1 MMQQPNVSQGALDTP
16 IDGSEPSF
24 WMPVQ
29 AAEGVKDVDF
39 AFNFILAICTFFFVL
54 IVGLGI
60 LFVIKYRKRPGY
72 VPKPSPHHSL
82 KLEVTWSVIP
92 IILCV
97 FMFWF
102 GFTGY
107 MHGRTMPEDANQIN
121 VVAAKWSWDFQ
132 YPNGASD
139 SVLHLPVGEPTV
151 VTMRSKDVLHSF
163 FIPAFRAKLD
173 VVPGRYS
180 KLWFTPTIEGE
191 YQLFCTEY
199 CGTGHSGM
207 AARVHVHS
215 REKYDEI
222 IKKLLNPI
230 DPELEPWQN
239 GEARFLAKGCNACH
253 RVDGTALVGPP
264 LNQVFGAQR
273 EFNDG
278 TSAVADENY
287 IRQSILDPNS
297 QVVKGFPA
305 AMQSYQGTIMDVEID
320 VIIAYLKH
328 LAEQN

>member
-1 MMQQPNVSQGALDTP
+1 MMQQPHVSQGALDSP
-16 IDGSEPSF
+16 VDGSEPSF

-72 VPKPSPHHSL
+72 VPKPAPHHSL
-82 KLEVTWSVIP
+82 KLEITWSVIP

-163 FIPAFRAKLD
+163 FIPAFPSQARCGAGSLFQALVHAHD
-173 VVPGRYS
+173 RRGI
-180 KLWFTPTIEGE
+180 PTV
-191 YQLFCTEY
+191 L
-199 CGTGHSGM
+199 
-207 AARVHVHS
+207 
-215 REKYDEI
+215 
-222 IKKLLNPI
+222 
-230 DPELEPWQN
+230 
-239 GEARFLAKGCNACH
+239 H
-253 RVDGTALVGPP
+253 RVLRNRSFRNGGSGASAL
-264 LNQVFGAQR
+264 
-273 EFNDG
+273 
-278 TSAVADENY
+278 
-287 IRQSILDPNS
+287 
-297 QVVKGFPA
+297 
-305 AMQSYQGTIMDVEID
+305 
-320 VIIAYLKH
+320 
-328 LAEQN
+328 

>member
-121 VVAAKWSWDFQ
+121 VVAQKWSWNFQ
-132 YPNGASD
+132 YANGGED
-139 SVLHLPVGEPTV
+139 TILHLPVGEPTV

-163 FIPAFRAKLD
+163 FIPAFRSKLD

-199 CGTGHSGM
+199 CGTGHSNM
-207 AARVHVHS
+207 AARVKVYP
-215 REKYDEI
+215 REEYDEVVKELV
-222 IKKLLNPI
+222 IKVDPDKTPVENGRIRFEKL
-230 DPELEPWQN
+230 
-239 GEARFLAKGCNACH
+239 GCLGCH
-253 RVDGTALVGPP
+253 RVDGTRLVGPP
-264 LNQVFGAQR
+264 LNEVFGANR
-273 EFNDG
+273 EFQDG
-278 TSAVADENY
+278 SSTTADENY

-297 QVVKGFPA
+297 QVVKDYAP
-305 AMQSYQGTIMDVEID
+305 AMQSYQGIIEDEEID

>member
-121 VVAAKWSWDFQ
+121 VVAQKWSWDFQ

-207 AARVHVHS
+207 AARVQVHS

-222 IKKLLNPI
+222 IEDLNDPIKGRPMHVAGEEIFAKKT
-230 DPELEPWQN
+230 
-239 GEARFLAKGCNACH
+239 CNACH
-253 RVDGTALVGPP
+253 RIDGQPLVGPP
-264 LNQVFGAQR
+264 LNTVFGATR
-273 EFNDG
+273 EFADG
-278 TSAVADENY
+278 TSTVADENY

-297 QVVKGFPA
+297 QVVQGFGPL
-305 AMQSYQGTIMDVEID
+305 MTSYQGTIKDVEID
-320 VIIAYLKH
+320 AIIAYLKH